1 MLLPPF
7 CFLLFHASNHID
19 FALHNDTIQEV
30 VMNEFRSLSSPIRM
44 QAEHGTK
51 EVGQRLCFRP
61 WEQILLVK
69 NIVQR
74 PISQFV
80 DVSKLALIAYMS
92 GL

>member
-1 MLLPPF
+1 
-7 CFLLFHASNHID
+7 
-19 FALHNDTIQEV
+19 
-30 VMNEFRSLSSPIRM
+30 M

-51 EVGQRLCFRP
+51 EVGQGLCFRP